1 MCAGKGRDLAFHLSE
16 RKRENIYHK
25 DASWLVDGFL
35 HSCTLACTRMYCRV
49 VGVVWN
55 ASSVASL
62 GTFARLLPN
71 THLLV
76 SAGMGRL
83 TIMLRSRT
91 LAALVL
97 VCILALSQD
106 GLVQPASAVVVGLS
120 QDNKDGA
127 IDVRINHEEGSGSPY
142 QVTHVQA
149 DAEGTKRE
157 WVRAWSCRASSLWP

>member
-1 MCAGKGRDLAFHLSE
+1 MEC
-16 RKRENIYHK
+16 
-25 DASWLVDGFL
+25 V
-35 HSCTLACTRMYCRV
+35 
-49 VGVVWN
+49 
-55 ASSVASL
+55 L
-62 GTFARLLPN
+62 GGIARLLPN
-71 THLLV
+71 THLLI
-76 SAGMGRL
+76 SADVGRL
-83 TIMLRSRT
+83 TIMLRSRA

-157 WVRAWSCRASSLWP
+157 WVRAWSCRASSSSWP

>member
-1 MCAGKGRDLAFHLSE
+1 MEC
-16 RKRENIYHK
+16 
-25 DASWLVDGFL
+25 V
-35 HSCTLACTRMYCRV
+35 
-49 VGVVWN
+49 
-55 ASSVASL
+55 L
-62 GTFARLLPN
+62 GGIARLLPN

-76 SAGMGRL
+76 SAGVGRL

-157 WVRAWSCRASSLWP
+157 WPELLGIDVETAVSAIRTERPDLNVQVLDQDAMYTQDYVTERVRIFEDAESRTVARVPRVG

>member
-1 MCAGKGRDLAFHLSE
+1 MIAL
-16 RKRENIYHK
+16 
-25 DASWLVDGFL
+25 
-35 HSCTLACTRMYCRV
+35 
-49 VGVVWN
+49 
-55 ASSVASL
+55 L